1 MINAKLDLREVLQQ
15 VTTAIS
21 EEIVQCSSVGIY
33 LPQGDGT
40 YRGYAGKPEIM
51 SGMTLQSQVIDP
63 TTDSLAAELI
73 ETRKTIYIADTLKD
87 GRPNP
92 ESVDAFQIK
101 SLLALPISF
110 EKELFGMV
118 FLFDYGTP
126 MNLSEA
132 EIETVEAYVNM
143 AGVAIQNAKTFSQ
156 KEKLLEEKQLLLDLT
171 RELSFCSTIRE
182 SLKVCFSYL
191 QQACG

>member
-1 MINAKLDLREVLQQ
+1 MKNNQSRYSRLANITQMINAKLDLREVLQQ

-33 LPQGDGT
+33 LPEGDGT

-87 GRPNP
+87 AGRIRNRWTLFR
-92 ESVDAFQIK
+92 SNHYWRCRF
-101 SLLALPISF
+101 LLKKNYSAWFFYSI
-110 EKELFGMV
+110 
-118 FLFDYGTP
+118 T
-126 MNLSEA
+126 A
-132 EIETVEAYVNM
+132 
-143 AGVAIQNAKTFSQ
+143 
-156 KEKLLEEKQLLLDLT
+156 
-171 RELSFCSTIRE
+171 RR
-182 SLKVCFSYL
+182 
-191 QQACG
+191 